1 MEKTRRQ
8 HSHPMEMRILKNINF
23 SSLGSTLKNIKIPD
37 TFTWSLPPPPSPP
50 SPPPPASASSSLL
63 FFLLSPF
70 VNVSYLFNYPPA
82 GYKYL
87 IKHSAARVP
96 LIIITIFISKSFKS
110 NRNHLLHLPPPPS
123 LQLRWI
129 NSIEFDRQTIQLPC
143 DLTPPLPAG
152 PSPSSRD
159 KDRRR

>member
-1 MEKTRRQ
+1 
-8 HSHPMEMRILKNINF
+8 MRILKNINF

-110 NRNHLLHLPPPPS
+110 NRNHLLHLPPPTVPPTPMNQFNRIRSTNNSAAMRLDSSPS
-123 LQLRWI
+123 RW
-129 NSIEFDRQTIQLPC
+129 
-143 DLTPPLPAG
+143 PLPVLPRQG
-152 PSPSSRD
+152 QTQVIQSNQI
-159 KDRRR
+159 